1 MTLFLIISQDIKCS
15 EKQLDVEQQLLLST
29 MQVCTTQLK
38 NAQVTVPVINTSAT
52 RTPSP
57 DPDSP
62 DETEDIIGKI
72 TGDFDFDKKLQDFED
87 TTKALSVED
96 NPHEPLFNPAADV
109 RLSISHIDG
118 ELAKIVSQTKDGMM
132 PTTRESTGIEA
143 GCSSKSVP
151 LLELEDNSCVVTMA
165 AVVNQIL
172 DILEP
177 EPDLITTTTPT
188 TTTIPTT
195 TTSPTTTTTTGH
207 SLYSGDKP

>member
-1 MTLFLIISQDIKCS
+1 M
-15 EKQLDVEQQLLLST
+15 
-29 MQVCTTQLK
+29 
-38 NAQVTVPVINTSAT
+38 PVINTSAT

-62 DETEDIIGKI
+62 DEIADSIIGQI
-72 TGDFDFDKKLQDFED
+72 TGDFDFAKKLQDFED
-87 TTKALSVED
+87 STKAPSVED

-165 AVVNQIL
+165 AVVHQFL
-172 DILEP
+172 DVLEP
-177 EPDLITTTTPT
+177 GPDLITTTTPT
-188 TTTIPTT
+188 TTTTNTT
-195 TTSPTTTTTTGH
+195 CPTTTTGH
-207 SLYSGDKP
+207 SLYSRDKP